1 MLAYIIDKDYGH
13 LTHHLVKR
21 PRLPLIEVNQVQI
34 SIGHTF

>member
-21 PRLPLIEVNQVQI
+21 PLLPLIEVNQVQI